1 MKEKLEKL
9 NERRLELLEK
19 KYTFGLSKKEEKE
32 LQKVTKQVTIIINK
46 LFPLPFEELEEI
58 EKRLDSSEKELEKL
72 LKKYDLECPCE

>member
-19 KYTFGLSKKEEKE
+19 KYTSGLSKKEEKE
-32 LQKVTKQVTIIINK
+32 LQKVTKQVTLIINE

-72 LKKYDLECPCE
+72 FKKYDLE